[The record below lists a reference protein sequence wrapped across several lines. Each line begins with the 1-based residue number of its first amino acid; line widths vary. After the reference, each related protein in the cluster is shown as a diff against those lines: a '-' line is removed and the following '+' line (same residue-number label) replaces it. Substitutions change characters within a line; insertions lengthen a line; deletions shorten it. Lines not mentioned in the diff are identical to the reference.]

1 MSNAKTKVVGY
12 VRVSTEE
19 QAREGV
25 SIDAQTSKIRAY
37 CELYD
42 LDLIEIYVDAGASG
56 KSLKKRPAF
65 ERALSRLGKLEK
77 SGWKISG
84 LVVAKLDRLTRSVR
98 DLDTLISTY
107 FDERSKCQASLFS
120 VADQIDTRSASGRLI
135 LNILTSV
142 AQWERET
149 IGERTKDA
157 LAHKRS
163 KGERISRRIPYGYR
177 LGADGVH
184 LEISL
189 KEHNAAHHAQL
200 LHKRGQ
206 SLRSIGRALEYLG
219 HHQRNGGTWHPSSI
233 KTLLAVDLTG
243 PALNVV

>member
-42 LDLIEIYVDAGASG
+42 LELVQMFIEAGASA
-56 KSLKKRPAF
+56 KSLKKRPALQ
-65 ERALSRLGKLEK
+65 EALDHLSRSSAQGYT
-77 SGWKISG
+77 SG

-107 FDERSKCQASLFS
+107 FAENSKCQASLFS

-163 KGERISRRIPYGYR
+163 KGERISRRIPYGYQ
-177 LGADGVH
+177 LADDGVR
-184 LEISL
+184 LEPCL
-189 KEHNAAHHAQL
+189 TELEAARQAQ
-200 LHKRGQ
+200 HWHERGKP
-206 SLRSIGRALEYLG
+206 LRWIGSWLEGDGML
-219 HHQRNGGTWHPSSI
+219 QRNGKPWHPSSI
-233 KTLLAVDLTG
+233 KTLLAVDLDAKL
-243 PALNVV
+243 PQH